1 MSMPDYD
8 YIILG
13 AGSAGCVLANR
24 LSLDP
29 SNKVLLLEAGGTDR
43 RFFIQMPI
51 GYGKTYHQKAVNWM
65 YMTEPS
71 PDADNKP
78 SYWPRGKVLGGSS
91 SINAMVYVR
100 GNPRDFDEWSELGNP
115 GWSYKEVLPYFKK
128 MESWQNGAD
137 NFRGGDGPL
146 HVSEVSNQLHPLCDN
161 FLSAAEEIGIKLNPD
176 MNGKS
181 QEGVGN
187 YQITTH
193 KGQRMSSSKA
203 YLWPVMSRSNLIVVK
218 NALASKILIKENKA
232 YGVEY
237 LKSGSTHKVYAKREV
252 ILSAGSINSPQ
263 LLQLSGIGPKKILR
277 DADIQMIHESP
288 AVGQNLQDHLGVSYF
303 YKSKVPTLN
312 DQLRPVLGKIYQGIK
327 YILTRSG
334 PLSLSVNQSGGFIK
348 TRDGLSKP
356 NIQLYFSPV
365 SYSLESPDRR
375 AMLSPDPFSAM
386 LLGVSNCNTSSR
398 GKVQIKNSDPSTPP
412 IIEPNYLSHE
422 GDIKDLLD
430 GVKVLRKLAKTDSFR
445 PVIGEEFRPGPNC
458 QTDEQM
464 IQHIKDTV
472 WTVFH
477 PSSTCRMGPDP
488 KSNVVDSDLKVYG
501 IEGLRVADASI
512 FPQLVCGNINAATI
526 MVGEKASDLILKDQ
540 RTKHED
546 NKY

>member
-1 MSMPDYD
+1 MHEFD
-8 YIILG
+8 YIIVG
-13 AGSAGCVLANR
+13 AGSAGCVIANR
-24 LSLDP
+24 LSQDS
-29 SNKVLLLEAGGTDR
+29 SNKVLLLEAGGSDR

-51 GYGKTYHQKAVNWM
+51 GYGVTYHQKKVNWM
-65 YMTEPS
+65 YSTEPS
-71 PDADNKP
+71 PEADNKP
-78 SYWPRGKVLGGSS
+78 SYWPRGKVMGGSS

-100 GNPRDFDEWSELGNP
+100 GNPKDFDEWSEAGNP
-115 GWSYKEVLPYFKK
+115 GWSFNEVLPYFKK

-146 HVSEVSNQLHPLCDN
+146 NVSEVSKQLHPLCDN

-176 MNGKS
+176 MNGEK

-193 KGQRMSSSKA
+193 KGQRMSASRA
-203 YLWPVMSRSNLIVVK
+203 YLWPIKSRSNLTIVK
-218 NALASKILIKENKA
+218 NAIVTRVLIKNKKA

-237 LKSGSTHKVYAKREV
+237 LKSGKAHESIASREV

-263 LLQLSGIGPKKILR
+263 LLQLSGVGPKNILEQ
-277 DADIQMIHESP
+277 ASVPLIHDSP
-288 AVGQNLQDHLGVSYF
+288 SVGENLQDHLGVSYF

-312 DQLRPVLGKIYQGIK
+312 DQLRPVLGKIYQGLR
-327 YILTRSG
+327 YIFSRSG
-334 PLSLSVNQSGGFIK
+334 PLSLSVNQSGGFIR
-348 TRDGLSKP
+348 TRDDLEKP

-365 SYSLESPDRR
+365 SYSLESPDKR
-375 AMLSPDPFSAM
+375 AMMSPDPFSAM
-386 LLGVSNCNTSSR
+386 LLGISNCSPRSR
-398 GKVQIKNSDPSTPP
+398 GSVRLRSSNPLEPP
-412 IIEPNYLSHE
+412 VIEPNYLSHE
-422 GDIKDLLD
+422 DDIKDLLE

-445 PVIGEEFRPGPNC
+445 KVIGEEFRPGSQC

-488 KSNVVDSDLKVYG
+488 KSSVVDSNLKVYG

-512 FPQLVCGNINAATI
+512 FPSLVCGNINAATI

-540 RTKHED
+540 RTKYENHQH
-546 NKY
+546 

>member
-176 MNGKS
+176 MNGKN

-193 KGQRMSSSKA
+193 KGQRMSSSRA
-203 YLWPVMSRSNLIVVK
+203 YLWPVISRTNLTVIT
-218 NALASKILIKENKA
+218 NALASKILIKDKKA

-263 LLQLSGIGPKKILR
+263 LLQLSGVGPKKVLQE
-277 DADIQMIHESP
+277 ASVELIHDSP
-288 AVGQNLQDHLGVSYF
+288 AVGQNLQDHLSVTYF

-312 DQLRPVLGKIYQGIK
+312 DQLRPLLGKVYQGLK

-334 PLSLSVNQSGGFIK
+334 PLSLSVNQSGGFIR

-365 SYSLESPDRR
+365 SYTLESRDRR
-375 AMLSPDPFSAM
+375 AMMSPDPFSAM
-386 LLGVSNCNTSSR
+386 LLGVSNCNTNSR
-398 GKVQIKNSDPSTPP
+398 GQLRIKNSDPTSHP

-422 GDIKDLLD
+422 EDVKDLLE
-430 GVKVLRKLAKTDSFR
+430 GVKVLRKLAKTDSFK
-445 PVIGEEFRPGPNC
+445 PVIGEEFRPGPEC
-458 QTDEQM
+458 QTDEQL

-488 KSNVVDSDLKVYG
+488 KSNVVDRNLRVHG
-501 IEGLRVADASI
+501 IDGLRVADASI
-512 FPQLVCGNINAATI
+512 FPKLICGNINAATI
-526 MVGEKASDLILKDQ
+526 MVGEKASDLVLRDQ
-540 RTKHED
+540 KIREST
-546 NKY
+546 

>member
-193 KGQRMSSSKA
+193 KGQRMSSSRA

-277 DADIQMIHESP
+277 DAAIQMIHESP

-312 DQLRPVLGKIYQGIK
+312 DQLRPFLGKIYQGIK

-375 AMLSPDPFSAM
+375 AMMSPDPFSAM
-386 LLGVSNCNTSSR
+386 LLGVSNCNSSSR

-422 GDIKDLLD
+422 DDVKDLLD

-445 PVIGEEFRPGPNC
+445 SVIGEEFRPGPQC

-546 NKY
+546 N

>member
-1 MSMPDYD
+1 MKDYD
-8 YIILG
+8 YIIVG
-13 AGSAGCVLANR
+13 AGSAGSVLANR
-24 LSLDP
+24 LSEDP
-29 SNKVLLLEAGGTDR
+29 ANKVLLIEAGGSDR

-51 GYGKTYHQKAVNWM
+51 GYGITYHQKTVNWM

-78 SYWPRGKVLGGSS
+78 SYWPRGKVMGGSS

-100 GNPRDFDEWSELGNP
+100 GNPKDFDEWSEAGNP

-146 HVSEVSNQLHPLCDN
+146 KVSEVSKQLHPLCDN
-161 FLSAAEEIGIKLNPD
+161 FLSAAQEIGMKLNPD
-176 MNGKS
+176 MNGEK

-193 KGQRMSSSKA
+193 KGQRMSSSRA
-203 YLWPVMSRSNLIVVK
+203 YLWPIKYRSNLTVLK
-218 NALASKILIKENKA
+218 KALVTKVLIKDKKA
-232 YGVEY
+232 YGVKY
-237 LKSGSTHKVYAKREV
+237 LKSGKTHELLASREV
-252 ILSAGSINSPQ
+252 ILSSGSINSPQ
-263 LLQLSGIGPKKILR
+263 LLQLSGVGPKKILEQVSVPLVH
-277 DADIQMIHESP
+277 DSP
-288 AVGQNLQDHLGVSYF
+288 AVGENLQDHLGVSYF

-312 DQLRPVLGKIYQGIK
+312 DQLRPVLGKIYQGLR
-327 YILTRSG
+327 YIFSRRG
-334 PLSLSVNQSGGFIK
+334 PLSLSVNQSGGFIRTSDNLK
-348 TRDGLSKP
+348 KP

-365 SYSLESPDRR
+365 SYSLESPDKR
-375 AMLSPDPFSAM
+375 AMMSPDPFSAM
-386 LLGVSNCNTSSR
+386 LLGISNCSPRSR
-398 GKVQIKNSDPSTPP
+398 GSVHLRSSDPSSPP
-412 IIEPNYLSHE
+412 IIKPNYLSNE
-422 GDIKDLLD
+422 SDVKDLLE
-430 GVKVLRKLAKTDSFR
+430 GVKILRKLVKTESFR
-445 PVIGEEFRPGPNC
+445 PVIGEEFRPGPQC

-488 KSNVVDSDLKVYG
+488 KSNVVDSNLKVYG

-512 FPQLVCGNINAATI
+512 FPSLVCGNINAATI

-540 RTKHED
+540 KRKE
-546 NKY
+546 

>member
-176 MNGKS
+176 MNGKN

-193 KGQRMSSSKA
+193 KGQRMSSSRA
-203 YLWPVMSRSNLIVVK
+203 YLWPVMSRSNLTVVK

-422 GDIKDLLD
+422 DDVKDLLD

-445 PVIGEEFRPGPNC
+445 PVIGEEFRPGPQC
-458 QTDEQM
+458 QTDKQM

-512 FPQLVCGNINAATI
+512 FPSLVCGNINAATI

-540 RTKHED
+540 RTKYED
-546 NKY
+546 N

>member
-1 MSMPDYD
+1 MVMSDYD
-8 YIILG
+8 YVILG

-29 SNKVLLLEAGGTDR
+29 SNRVLLLEAGGTDR

-65 YMTEPS
+65 YVTEPS

-100 GNPRDFDEWSELGNP
+100 GNPRDFDEWSELGNS
-115 GWSYKEVLPYFKK
+115 GWSYNEVLPYFRK

-137 NFRGGDGPL
+137 TYRGGDGPL
-146 HVSEVSNQLHPLCDN
+146 KISEVSSQLHPLCDN
-161 FLSAAEEIGIKLNPD
+161 FLSAAKEIGIKLNSD
-176 MNGKS
+176 MNGKR
-181 QEGVGN
+181 QDGVGN

-193 KGQRMSSSKA
+193 KGQRMSSSRA
-203 YLWPVMSRSNLIVVK
+203 YLWPVISRTNLTVIT
-218 NALASKILIKENKA
+218 NALASKILIKDKKA

-252 ILSAGSINSPQ
+252 ILSTGSINSPQ
-263 LLQLSGIGPKKILR
+263 LLQLSGVGPKKVLQE
-277 DADIQMIHESP
+277 ASVELIHDSP
-288 AVGQNLQDHLGVSYF
+288 AVGQNLQDHLSVTYF

-312 DQLRPVLGKIYQGIK
+312 DQLRPLLGKVYQGLK

-334 PLSLSVNQSGGFIK
+334 PLSLSVNQSGGFIR

-365 SYSLESPDRR
+365 SYTLESRDKR
-375 AMLSPDPFSAM
+375 AMMSPDPFSAM
-386 LLGVSNCNTSSR
+386 LLGVSNCNTNSR
-398 GKVQIKNSDPSTPP
+398 GQLRIKNSDPTSHP

-422 GDIKDLLD
+422 EDVKDLLE
-430 GVKVLRKLAKTDSFR
+430 GVKVLRKLAKTDSFK
-445 PVIGEEFRPGPNC
+445 PVIGEEFRPGPEC
-458 QTDEQM
+458 QTDEQL

-488 KSNVVDSDLKVYG
+488 KSNVVDRNLRVHG
-501 IEGLRVADASI
+501 IDGLRVADASI
-512 FPQLVCGNINAATI
+512 FPQLICGNINAATI
-526 MVGEKASDLILKDQ
+526 MVGEKASDLILRDQ
-540 RTKHED
+540 KIRETT
-546 NKY
+546 

>member
-1 MSMPDYD
+1 MKDYD
-8 YIILG
+8 YIIVG

-24 LSLDP
+24 LSEDP
-29 SNKVLLLEAGGTDR
+29 VNKVLLLEAGGSDR

-71 PDADNKP
+71 PNADNKP

-100 GNPRDFDEWSELGNP
+100 GNPKDFDEWSEAGNP
-115 GWSYKEVLPYFKK
+115 GWSYREVLPYFKK

-137 NFRGGDGPL
+137 NFRGSNGPL
-146 HVSEVSNQLHPLCDN
+146 KVSEVSNQLHPLCKN
-161 FLSAAEEIGIKLNPD
+161 FLNAAIEIGFNLNRD
-176 MNGKS
+176 MNGEN

-193 KGQRMSSSKA
+193 RGQRMSSSRA
-203 YLWPVMSRSNLIVVK
+203 YLWPIRSRSNLTVIK
-218 NALASKILIKENKA
+218 KALARKILIKNKKA

-237 LKSGSTHKVYAKREV
+237 SKLGKQYQVSAKCEV

-263 LLQLSGIGPKKILR
+263 LLQLSGVGPKKVLEE
-277 DADIQMIHESP
+277 ASVELIHDSP
-288 AVGQNLQDHLGVSYF
+288 AVGKNLQDHLSVTYF

-312 DQLRPVLGKIYQGIK
+312 DQLRPLLGKIYQGLR
-327 YILTRSG
+327 YIFMRSG
-334 PLSLSVNQSGGFIK
+334 PLSLSVNQSGGFIR

-365 SYSLESPDRR
+365 SYSLESRDRR
-375 AMLSPDPFSAM
+375 AMMSPDPFSAM
-386 LLGVSNCNTSSR
+386 LLGVSNCNTNSR
-398 GKVQIKNSDPSTPP
+398 GQLRIKNSDPASHP

-422 GDIKDLLD
+422 EDVKDLLE
-430 GVKVLRKLAKTDSFR
+430 GVKVLRKLAKTESFK
-445 PVIGEEFRPGPNC
+445 PVIGEEFRPGPKC
-458 QTDEQM
+458 QTDDQM

-488 KSNVVDSDLKVYG
+488 KSNVVDSSLRVHG

-526 MVGEKASDLILKDQ
+526 MVGEKASDLILRDQ
-540 RTKHED
+540 KIRKSA
-546 NKY
+546 

>member
-1 MSMPDYD
+1 MHEFD
-8 YIILG
+8 YIIVG
-13 AGSAGCVLANR
+13 AGSAGCVIANR
-24 LSLDP
+24 LSQDS
-29 SNKVLLLEAGGTDR
+29 SNKVLLLEAGGSDR

-51 GYGKTYHQKAVNWM
+51 GYGVTYHQKKVNWM
-65 YMTEPS
+65 YSTEPS
-71 PDADNKP
+71 PEADNKP
-78 SYWPRGKVLGGSS
+78 SYWPRGKVMGGSS

-100 GNPRDFDEWSELGNP
+100 GNPKDFDEWSEAGNP
-115 GWSYKEVLPYFKK
+115 GWSFNEVLPYFKK

-146 HVSEVSNQLHPLCDN
+146 NVSEVSKQLHPLCDN

-176 MNGKS
+176 MNGEK

-193 KGQRMSSSKA
+193 KGQRMSASRA
-203 YLWPVMSRSNLIVVK
+203 YLWPIKSRSNLTIVK
-218 NALASKILIKENKA
+218 NAIVTRVLIKNKKA

-237 LKSGSTHKVYAKREV
+237 LKSGKAHESIASREV

-263 LLQLSGIGPKKILR
+263 LLQLSGVGPKNILEQ
-277 DADIQMIHESP
+277 ASVPLIHDSP
-288 AVGQNLQDHLGVSYF
+288 SVGENLQDHLGVSYF

-312 DQLRPVLGKIYQGIK
+312 DQLRPVLGKIYQGLR
-327 YILTRSG
+327 YIFSRSG
-334 PLSLSVNQSGGFIK
+334 PLSLSVNQSGGFIR
-348 TRDGLSKP
+348 TRDDLEKP

-365 SYSLESPDRR
+365 SYSLESPDKR
-375 AMLSPDPFSAM
+375 AMMSPDPFSAM
-386 LLGVSNCNTSSR
+386 LLGISNCSPRSR
-398 GKVQIKNSDPSTPP
+398 GSVRLRSSNPLEPP
-412 IIEPNYLSHE
+412 VIEPNYLSHE
-422 GDIKDLLD
+422 DDIKDLLE

-445 PVIGEEFRPGPNC
+445 KVIGEEFRPGSQC

-477 PSSTCRMGPDP
+477 PSSTCRMGPNP
-488 KSNVVDSDLKVYG
+488 KSSVVDSNLKVYG

-512 FPQLVCGNINAATI
+512 FPSLVCGNINAATI

-540 RTKHED
+540 RTKYENHQH
-546 NKY
+546 

>member
-1 MSMPDYD
+1 LLDYD
-8 YIILG
+8 YIIVG
-13 AGSAGCVLANR
+13 AGSAGSVLANR
-24 LSLDP
+24 LSEDP
-29 SNKVLLLEAGGTDR
+29 ANKVLLIEAGGSDR

-51 GYGKTYHQKAVNWM
+51 GYGITYHQKTVNWM

-78 SYWPRGKVLGGSS
+78 SYWPRGKVMGGSS

-100 GNPRDFDEWSELGNP
+100 GNPKDFDEWSEAGNP

-146 HVSEVSNQLHPLCDN
+146 KVSEVSKQLHPLCDN
-161 FLSAAEEIGIKLNPD
+161 FLSAAQEIGMKLNPD
-176 MNGKS
+176 MNGEK

-193 KGQRMSSSKA
+193 KGQRMSSSRA
-203 YLWPVMSRSNLIVVK
+203 YLWPIKYRSNLTVLK
-218 NALASKILIKENKA
+218 KALVTKVLIRDKKA
-232 YGVEY
+232 YGVKY
-237 LKSGSTHKVYAKREV
+237 LKSGKTHELLASREV

-263 LLQLSGIGPKKILR
+263 LLQLSGVGPKKILEQVSVPLVH
-277 DADIQMIHESP
+277 DSP
-288 AVGQNLQDHLGVSYF
+288 AVGENLQDHLGVSYF

-312 DQLRPVLGKIYQGIK
+312 DQLRPVLGKIYQGLR
-327 YILTRSG
+327 YIFSRRG
-334 PLSLSVNQSGGFIK
+334 PLSLSVNQSGGFIRTSDNLK
-348 TRDGLSKP
+348 KP

-365 SYSLESPDRR
+365 SYSLESPDKR
-375 AMLSPDPFSAM
+375 AMMSPDPFSAM
-386 LLGVSNCNTSSR
+386 LLGISNCSPRSR
-398 GKVQIKNSDPSTPP
+398 GSVHLRSSDPSSPP
-412 IIEPNYLSHE
+412 IIKPNYLSNE
-422 GDIKDLLD
+422 SDVKDLLE
-430 GVKVLRKLAKTDSFR
+430 GVKILRKLVKTESFR
-445 PVIGEEFRPGPNC
+445 PVIGEEFRPGPQC

-488 KSNVVDSDLKVYG
+488 KSNVVDSNLKVYG

-512 FPQLVCGNINAATI
+512 FPSLVCGNINAATI

-540 RTKHED
+540 KRKE
-546 NKY
+546 

>member
-1 MSMPDYD
+1 MKDYD
-8 YIILG
+8 YIIVG
-13 AGSAGCVLANR
+13 AGSAGSVLANR
-24 LSLDP
+24 LSEDP
-29 SNKVLLLEAGGTDR
+29 ANKVLLIEAGGSDR

-51 GYGKTYHQKAVNWM
+51 GYGITYHQKTVNWM

-78 SYWPRGKVLGGSS
+78 SYWPRGKVMGGSS

-100 GNPRDFDEWSELGNP
+100 GNPKDFDEWSEAGNP

-146 HVSEVSNQLHPLCDN
+146 KVSEVSKQLHPLCDN
-161 FLSAAEEIGIKLNPD
+161 FLSAAQEIGMKLNPD
-176 MNGKS
+176 MNGEK

-193 KGQRMSSSKA
+193 KGQRMSSSRA
-203 YLWPVMSRSNLIVVK
+203 YLWPIKYRSNLTVLK
-218 NALASKILIKENKA
+218 KALVTKVLIKDKKA
-232 YGVEY
+232 YGVKY
-237 LKSGSTHKVYAKREV
+237 LKSGKTHELLASREV

-263 LLQLSGIGPKKILR
+263 LLQLSGVGPKKILEQVSVPLVH
-277 DADIQMIHESP
+277 DSP
-288 AVGQNLQDHLGVSYF
+288 AVGENLQDHLGVSYF

-312 DQLRPVLGKIYQGIK
+312 DELRPVLGKIYQGLR
-327 YILTRSG
+327 YIFSRRG
-334 PLSLSVNQSGGFIK
+334 PLSLSVNQSGGFIRTSDNLK
-348 TRDGLSKP
+348 KP

-365 SYSLESPDRR
+365 SYSLESPEKR
-375 AMLSPDPFSAM
+375 AMMSPDPFSAM
-386 LLGVSNCNTSSR
+386 LLGISNCSPRSR
-398 GKVQIKNSDPSTPP
+398 GSVHLRSSDPSSPP
-412 IIEPNYLSHE
+412 VIKPNYLSNE
-422 GDIKDLLD
+422 SDVKDLLE
-430 GVKVLRKLAKTDSFR
+430 GVKILRKLVKTESFR
-445 PVIGEEFRPGPNC
+445 PVIGEEFRPGPQC

-477 PSSTCRMGPDP
+477 PSSTCRMGPDQ
-488 KSNVVDSDLKVYG
+488 KSNVVDSNLKVYG

-512 FPQLVCGNINAATI
+512 FPSLVCGNINAATI

-540 RTKHED
+540 KRKE
-546 NKY
+546 

>member
-1 MSMPDYD
+1 MSDYD

-29 SNKVLLLEAGGTDR
+29 SNRVLLLEAGGTDR

-100 GNPRDFDEWSELGNP
+100 GNPRDFDEWSELGNS
-115 GWSYKEVLPYFKK
+115 GWSYNEVLPYFRK

-137 NFRGGDGPL
+137 TYRGGDGPL
-146 HVSEVSNQLHPLCDN
+146 KISEVSSQLHPLCDN
-161 FLSAAEEIGIKLNPD
+161 FLSAAKEIGIKLNSD
-176 MNGKS
+176 MNGKR
-181 QEGVGN
+181 QDGVGN

-193 KGQRMSSSKA
+193 KGQRMSSSRA
-203 YLWPVMSRSNLIVVK
+203 YLWPVISRTNLTVIT
-218 NALASKILIKENKA
+218 NALASKILIKDKKA

-252 ILSAGSINSPQ
+252 ILSTGSINSPQ
-263 LLQLSGIGPKKILR
+263 LLQLSGVGPKKVLQE
-277 DADIQMIHESP
+277 ASVELIHDSP
-288 AVGQNLQDHLGVSYF
+288 AVGQNLQDHLSVTYF

-312 DQLRPVLGKIYQGIK
+312 DQLRPLLGKVYQGLK

-334 PLSLSVNQSGGFIK
+334 PLSLSVNQSGGFIR

-365 SYSLESPDRR
+365 SYTLESRDRR
-375 AMLSPDPFSAM
+375 AMMSPDPFSAM
-386 LLGVSNCNTSSR
+386 LLGVSNCNTNSR
-398 GKVQIKNSDPSTPP
+398 GQLRIKNSDPASHP

-422 GDIKDLLD
+422 EDVKDLLE
-430 GVKVLRKLAKTDSFR
+430 GVKVLRKLAKTDSFK
-445 PVIGEEFRPGPNC
+445 PVIGEEFRPGPEC
-458 QTDEQM
+458 QTDEQL

-488 KSNVVDSDLKVYG
+488 KSNVVDRNLRVHG
-501 IEGLRVADASI
+501 IDGLRVADASI
-512 FPQLVCGNINAATI
+512 FPKLICGNINAATI
-526 MVGEKASDLILKDQ
+526 MVGEKASDLILRDQ
-540 RTKHED
+540 KIREST
-546 NKY
+546 

>member
-1 MSMPDYD
+1 MVMSDYD

-29 SNKVLLLEAGGTDR
+29 SNRVLLLEAGGTDR

-100 GNPRDFDEWSELGNP
+100 GNPRDFDEWSELGNS
-115 GWSYKEVLPYFKK
+115 GWSYNEVLPYFRK

-137 NFRGGDGPL
+137 TYRGGDGPL
-146 HVSEVSNQLHPLCDN
+146 KISEVSSQLHPLCDN
-161 FLSAAEEIGIKLNPD
+161 FLSAAKEIGIKLNSD
-176 MNGKS
+176 MNGKR
-181 QEGVGN
+181 QDGVGN

-193 KGQRMSSSKA
+193 KGQRMSSSRA
-203 YLWPVMSRSNLIVVK
+203 YLWPVISRTNLTVIT
-218 NALASKILIKENKA
+218 NALASKILIKDKKA

-252 ILSAGSINSPQ
+252 ILSTGSINSPQ
-263 LLQLSGIGPKKILR
+263 LLQLSGVGPKKVLQE
-277 DADIQMIHESP
+277 ASVELIHDSP
-288 AVGQNLQDHLGVSYF
+288 AVGQNLQDHLSVTYF

-312 DQLRPVLGKIYQGIK
+312 DQLRPLLGKVYQGLK

-334 PLSLSVNQSGGFIK
+334 PLSLSVNQSGGFIR

-365 SYSLESPDRR
+365 SYTLESRDRR
-375 AMLSPDPFSAM
+375 AMMSPDPFSAM
-386 LLGVSNCNTSSR
+386 LLGVSNCNTNSR
-398 GKVQIKNSDPSTPP
+398 GQLRIKNSDPTSHP

-422 GDIKDLLD
+422 EDVKDLLE
-430 GVKVLRKLAKTDSFR
+430 GVKVLRKLAKTDSFK
-445 PVIGEEFRPGPNC
+445 PVIGEEFRPGPEC
-458 QTDEQM
+458 QTDEQL

-488 KSNVVDSDLKVYG
+488 TSNVVDRNLRVHG
-501 IEGLRVADASI
+501 IDGLRVADASI
-512 FPQLVCGNINAATI
+512 FPKLICGNINAATI
-526 MVGEKASDLILKDQ
+526 MVGEKASDLILRDQ
-540 RTKHED
+540 KIREST
-546 NKY
+546 

>member
-1 MSMPDYD
+1 MSDYD

-29 SNKVLLLEAGGTDR
+29 SNRVLLLEAGGTDR

-65 YMTEPS
+65 YVTEPS

-100 GNPRDFDEWSELGNP
+100 GNPRDFDEWSELGNT
-115 GWSYKEVLPYFKK
+115 GWSYNEVLPYFRK

-137 NFRGGDGPL
+137 TYRGGDGPL
-146 HVSEVSNQLHPLCDN
+146 KISEVSSQLHPLCDN
-161 FLSAAEEIGIKLNPD
+161 FLSAAKEIGIKLNSD
-176 MNGKS
+176 MNGKR
-181 QEGVGN
+181 QDGVGN

-193 KGQRMSSSKA
+193 KGQRMSSSRA
-203 YLWPVMSRSNLIVVK
+203 YLWPVISRTNLTVIT
-218 NALASKILIKENKA
+218 NALASKILIKDKKA

-237 LKSGSTHKVYAKREV
+237 IKSGSTHKVYAKREV
-252 ILSAGSINSPQ
+252 ILSTGSINSPQ
-263 LLQLSGIGPKKILR
+263 LLQLSGVGPKKVLQE
-277 DADIQMIHESP
+277 ASVELIHDSP
-288 AVGQNLQDHLGVSYF
+288 AVGQNLQDHLSVTYF

-312 DQLRPVLGKIYQGIK
+312 DQLRPLLGKVYQGLK
-327 YILTRSG
+327 YILTRNG
-334 PLSLSVNQSGGFIK
+334 PLSLSVNQSGGFIR

-365 SYSLESPDRR
+365 SYTLESRDKR
-375 AMLSPDPFSAM
+375 AMMSPDPFSAM
-386 LLGVSNCNTSSR
+386 LLGVSNCNTNSR
-398 GKVQIKNSDPSTPP
+398 GQLRIKNSDPTSHP

-422 GDIKDLLD
+422 EDVKDLLE
-430 GVKVLRKLAKTDSFR
+430 GVKVLRKLAKTDSFK
-445 PVIGEEFRPGPNC
+445 PVIGEEFRPGPEC
-458 QTDEQM
+458 QTDEQL

-488 KSNVVDSDLKVYG
+488 KSNVVDSKLRVHG
-501 IEGLRVADASI
+501 IDGLRVADASI
-512 FPQLVCGNINAATI
+512 FPQLICGNINAATI
-526 MVGEKASDLILKDQ
+526 MVGEKASDLILRDQ
-540 RTKHED
+540 KISEST
-546 NKY
+546 

>member
-1 MSMPDYD
+1 MVIPDYD

-29 SNKVLLLEAGGTDR
+29 SNRVLLLEAGGTDR

-100 GNPRDFDEWSELGNP
+100 GNPRDFDEWSELGNS
-115 GWSYKEVLPYFKK
+115 GWSYNEVLPYFRK

-137 NFRGGDGPL
+137 TYRGGDGPL
-146 HVSEVSNQLHPLCDN
+146 KISEVSSQLHPLCDN
-161 FLSAAEEIGIKLNPD
+161 FLSAAKEIGIKLNSD
-176 MNGKS
+176 MNGKR
-181 QEGVGN
+181 QDGVGN

-193 KGQRMSSSKA
+193 KGQRMSSSRA
-203 YLWPVMSRSNLIVVK
+203 YLWPVISRTNLTVIT
-218 NALASKILIKENKA
+218 NALASKILIKDKKA

-252 ILSAGSINSPQ
+252 ILSTGSINSPQ
-263 LLQLSGIGPKKILR
+263 LLQLSGVGPKKVLQE
-277 DADIQMIHESP
+277 ASVELIHDSP
-288 AVGQNLQDHLGVSYF
+288 AVGQNLQDHLSVTYF

-312 DQLRPVLGKIYQGIK
+312 DQLRPLLGKVYQGLK
-327 YILTRSG
+327 YILTRNG
-334 PLSLSVNQSGGFIK
+334 PLSLSVNQSGGFIR

-365 SYSLESPDRR
+365 SYTLESRDRR
-375 AMLSPDPFSAM
+375 AMMSPDPFSAM
-386 LLGVSNCNTSSR
+386 LLGVSNCNTNSR
-398 GKVQIKNSDPSTPP
+398 GQLRIKNSDPTSHP

-422 GDIKDLLD
+422 DDVKDLLE
-430 GVKVLRKLAKTDSFR
+430 GVKVLRKLAKTDSFK
-445 PVIGEEFRPGPNC
+445 PVIGEEFRPGPEC
-458 QTDEQM
+458 QTDEQL

-488 KSNVVDSDLKVYG
+488 KSNVVDSKLRVHG
-501 IEGLRVADASI
+501 IDGLRVADASI
-512 FPQLVCGNINAATI
+512 FPQLICGNINAATI
-526 MVGEKASDLILKDQ
+526 MVGEKASDLILRDQ
-540 RTKHED
+540 KIREST
-546 NKY
+546 

>member
-1 MSMPDYD
+1 MKDYD
-8 YIILG
+8 YIIVG
-13 AGSAGCVLANR
+13 AGSAGSVLANR
-24 LSLDP
+24 LSEDP
-29 SNKVLLLEAGGTDR
+29 ANKVLLIEAGGSDR

-51 GYGKTYHQKAVNWM
+51 GYGVTYHQKTVNWM

-78 SYWPRGKVLGGSS
+78 SYWPRGKVMGGSS

-100 GNPRDFDEWSELGNP
+100 GNPKDFDEWSEAGNP

-146 HVSEVSNQLHPLCDN
+146 KVSEVSKQLHPLCDN
-161 FLSAAEEIGIKLNPD
+161 FLSAAQEIGMKLNPD
-176 MNGKS
+176 MNGEK

-193 KGQRMSSSKA
+193 KGQRMSSSRA
-203 YLWPVMSRSNLIVVK
+203 YLWPIKYRSNLTVLK
-218 NALASKILIKENKA
+218 KALVTKVLIRDKKA
-232 YGVEY
+232 YGVKY
-237 LKSGSTHKVYAKREV
+237 LKSDKTHELLASREV

-263 LLQLSGIGPKKILR
+263 LLQLSGVGPKKILEQVSVPLVH
-277 DADIQMIHESP
+277 DSP
-288 AVGQNLQDHLGVSYF
+288 AVGENLQDHLGVSYF

-312 DQLRPVLGKIYQGIK
+312 DELRPVLGKIYQGLR
-327 YILTRSG
+327 YIFSRRG
-334 PLSLSVNQSGGFIK
+334 PLSLSVNQSGGFIRTSDNLK
-348 TRDGLSKP
+348 KP

-365 SYSLESPDRR
+365 SYSLESPDKR
-375 AMLSPDPFSAM
+375 AMMSPDPFSAM
-386 LLGVSNCNTSSR
+386 LLGISNCSPRSR
-398 GKVQIKNSDPSTPP
+398 GSVHLRSSDPSSPP
-412 IIEPNYLSHE
+412 IIKPNYLSNE
-422 GDIKDLLD
+422 SDVKDLLE
-430 GVKVLRKLAKTDSFR
+430 GVKILRKLVKTESFR
-445 PVIGEEFRPGPNC
+445 PVIGEEFRPGPQC

-488 KSNVVDSDLKVYG
+488 KSNVVDSNLKVYG

-512 FPQLVCGNINAATI
+512 FPSLVCGNINAATI

-540 RTKHED
+540 KRKE
-546 NKY
+546 

>member
-1 MSMPDYD
+1 MSDYD

-29 SNKVLLLEAGGTDR
+29 SNRVLLLEAGGTDR

-100 GNPRDFDEWSELGNP
+100 GNPRDFDEWSELGNT
-115 GWSYKEVLPYFKK
+115 GWSYNEVLPYFRK

-137 NFRGGDGPL
+137 TYRGGDGPL
-146 HVSEVSNQLHPLCDN
+146 KISEVSSQLHPLCDN
-161 FLSAAEEIGIKLNPD
+161 FLSAAKEIGIKLNSD
-176 MNGKS
+176 MNGKR
-181 QEGVGN
+181 QDGVGN

-193 KGQRMSSSKA
+193 KGQRMSSSRA
-203 YLWPVMSRSNLIVVK
+203 YLWPVISRTNLTVIT
-218 NALASKILIKENKA
+218 NALASKILIKDKKA

-237 LKSGSTHKVYAKREV
+237 IKSGSTHKVYAKREV
-252 ILSAGSINSPQ
+252 ILSTGSINSPQ
-263 LLQLSGIGPKKILR
+263 LLQLSGVGPKKVLQE
-277 DADIQMIHESP
+277 ASVELIHDSP
-288 AVGQNLQDHLGVSYF
+288 AVGQNLQDHLSVTYF

-312 DQLRPVLGKIYQGIK
+312 DQLRPLLGKVYQGLK

-334 PLSLSVNQSGGFIK
+334 PLSLSVNQSGGFIR

-365 SYSLESPDRR
+365 SYTLESRDRR
-375 AMLSPDPFSAM
+375 AMMSPDPFSAM
-386 LLGVSNCNTSSR
+386 LLGVSNCNTNSR
-398 GKVQIKNSDPSTPP
+398 GQLRIKNSDPTSHP

-422 GDIKDLLD
+422 EDVKDLLE
-430 GVKVLRKLAKTDSFR
+430 GVKVLRKLAKTDSFK
-445 PVIGEEFRPGPNC
+445 PVIGEEFRPGPEC
-458 QTDEQM
+458 QTDEQL

-488 KSNVVDSDLKVYG
+488 KSNVVDRNLRVHG
-501 IEGLRVADASI
+501 IDGLRVADASI
-512 FPQLVCGNINAATI
+512 FPKLICGNINAATI
-526 MVGEKASDLILKDQ
+526 MVGEKASDLILRDQ
-540 RTKHED
+540 KIREST
-546 NKY
+546 

>member
-1 MSMPDYD
+1 MKDYD
-8 YIILG
+8 YIIVG
-13 AGSAGCVLANR
+13 AGSAGSVLANR
-24 LSLDP
+24 LSEDP
-29 SNKVLLLEAGGTDR
+29 ANKVLLIEAGGSDR

-51 GYGKTYHQKAVNWM
+51 GYGITYHQKTVNWM

-78 SYWPRGKVLGGSS
+78 SYWPRGKVMGGSS

-100 GNPRDFDEWSELGNP
+100 GNPKDFDEWSEAGNP

-146 HVSEVSNQLHPLCDN
+146 KVSEVSKQLHPLCDN
-161 FLSAAEEIGIKLNPD
+161 FLSAAQEIGMKLNPD
-176 MNGKS
+176 MNGEK

-193 KGQRMSSSKA
+193 KGQRMSSSRA
-203 YLWPVMSRSNLIVVK
+203 YLWPIKYRSNLTVLK
-218 NALASKILIKENKA
+218 KALVTKVLIRDKKA
-232 YGVEY
+232 YGVKY
-237 LKSGSTHKVYAKREV
+237 LKSGKTHELLASREV

-263 LLQLSGIGPKKILR
+263 LLQLSGVGPKKILEQVSVPLVH
-277 DADIQMIHESP
+277 DSP
-288 AVGQNLQDHLGVSYF
+288 AVGENLQDHLGVSYF

-312 DQLRPVLGKIYQGIK
+312 DELRPVLGKIYQGLR
-327 YILTRSG
+327 YIFSRRG
-334 PLSLSVNQSGGFIK
+334 PLSLSVNQSGGFIRTSDNLK
-348 TRDGLSKP
+348 KP

-365 SYSLESPDRR
+365 SYSLESPDKR
-375 AMLSPDPFSAM
+375 AMMSPDPFSAM
-386 LLGVSNCNTSSR
+386 LLGISNCSPRSR
-398 GKVQIKNSDPSTPP
+398 GSVHLRSSDPSSPP
-412 IIEPNYLSHE
+412 IIKPNYLSN
-422 GDIKDLLD
+422 DSDVKDLLE
-430 GVKVLRKLAKTDSFR
+430 GVKILRKLVKTESFR
-445 PVIGEEFRPGPNC
+445 TVIGEEFRPGPQC

-488 KSNVVDSDLKVYG
+488 KSNVVDSNLKVYG

-512 FPQLVCGNINAATI
+512 FPSLVCSNINAATI

-540 RTKHED
+540 KRKE
-546 NKY
+546 

>member
-1 MSMPDYD
+1 MTKYD
-8 YIILG
+8 YIIVG
-13 AGSAGCVLANR
+13 AGSAGCVIANR
-24 LSLDP
+24 LSQDS
-29 SNKVLLLEAGGTDR
+29 SNKVLLLEAGGSDR

-51 GYGKTYHQKAVNWM
+51 GYGVTYHQKKVNWM
-65 YMTEPS
+65 YLTEPS

-100 GNPRDFDEWSELGNP
+100 GNPKDFDEWSEAGNP
-115 GWSYKEVLPYFKK
+115 GWSFNEVLPYFKK

-146 HVSEVSNQLHPLCDN
+146 NVSEVSKQLHPLCDN

-176 MNGKS
+176 MNGEK

-193 KGQRMSSSKA
+193 KGQRMSASRA
-203 YLWPVMSRSNLIVVK
+203 YLWPIKSRSNLTIVK
-218 NALASKILIKENKA
+218 NAIVTRVLIKNKKA

-237 LKSGSTHKVYAKREV
+237 LKSGKAHESIASREV

-263 LLQLSGIGPKKILR
+263 LLQLSGVGPKNILEQ
-277 DADIQMIHESP
+277 ASVPLIHDSP
-288 AVGQNLQDHLGVSYF
+288 SVGENLQDHLGVSYF

-312 DQLRPVLGKIYQGIK
+312 DQLRPVLGKIYQGLR
-327 YILTRSG
+327 YIFSRSG
-334 PLSLSVNQSGGFIK
+334 PLSLSVNQSGGFIR
-348 TRDGLSKP
+348 TRDDLEKP

-365 SYSLESPDRR
+365 SYSLESPDKR
-375 AMLSPDPFSAM
+375 AMMSPDPFSAM
-386 LLGVSNCNTSSR
+386 LLGISNCSPRSR
-398 GKVQIKNSDPSTPP
+398 GSVRLRSSNPLEPP
-412 IIEPNYLSHE
+412 VIEPNYLSHE
-422 GDIKDLLD
+422 DDIKDLLE

-445 PVIGEEFRPGPNC
+445 KVIGEEFRPGSQC

-488 KSNVVDSDLKVYG
+488 KSSVVDSNLKVYG

-512 FPQLVCGNINAATI
+512 FPSLVCGNINAATI

-540 RTKHED
+540 RTKYENHQH
-546 NKY
+546 

>member
-1 MSMPDYD
+1 MPDYD

-29 SNKVLLLEAGGTDR
+29 SNRVLLLEAGGTDR

-100 GNPRDFDEWSELGNP
+100 GNPRDFDEWSELGNS
-115 GWSYKEVLPYFKK
+115 GWSYNEVLPYFRK

-137 NFRGGDGPL
+137 TYRGGDGPL
-146 HVSEVSNQLHPLCDN
+146 KISEVSSQLHPLCDN
-161 FLSAAEEIGIKLNPD
+161 FLSAAKEIGIKLNSD
-176 MNGKS
+176 MNGKW
-181 QEGVGN
+181 QDGVGN

-193 KGQRMSSSKA
+193 KGQRMSSSRA
-203 YLWPVMSRSNLIVVK
+203 YLWPVISRTNLTVIT
-218 NALASKILIKENKA
+218 NALASKILIKDKKA

-252 ILSAGSINSPQ
+252 ILSTGSINSPQ
-263 LLQLSGIGPKKILR
+263 LLQLSGVGPKKVLQE
-277 DADIQMIHESP
+277 ASVELIHDSP
-288 AVGQNLQDHLGVSYF
+288 AVGQNLQDHLSVTYF

-312 DQLRPVLGKIYQGIK
+312 DQLRPLLGKVYQGLK

-334 PLSLSVNQSGGFIK
+334 PLSLSVNQSGGFIR

-365 SYSLESPDRR
+365 SYTLESRDRR
-375 AMLSPDPFSAM
+375 AMMSPDPFSAM
-386 LLGVSNCNTSSR
+386 LLGVSNCNTNSR
-398 GKVQIKNSDPSTPP
+398 GQLRIKNSDPTSHP

-422 GDIKDLLD
+422 EDVKDLLE
-430 GVKVLRKLAKTDSFR
+430 GVKVLRKLAKTDSFK
-445 PVIGEEFRPGPNC
+445 PVIGEEFRPGPEC
-458 QTDEQM
+458 QTDEQL

-488 KSNVVDSDLKVYG
+488 KSNVVDRNLRVHG
-501 IEGLRVADASI
+501 IDGLRVADASI
-512 FPQLVCGNINAATI
+512 FPKLICGNINAATI
-526 MVGEKASDLILKDQ
+526 MVGEKASDLILRDQ
-540 RTKHED
+540 KIREST
-546 NKY
+546 